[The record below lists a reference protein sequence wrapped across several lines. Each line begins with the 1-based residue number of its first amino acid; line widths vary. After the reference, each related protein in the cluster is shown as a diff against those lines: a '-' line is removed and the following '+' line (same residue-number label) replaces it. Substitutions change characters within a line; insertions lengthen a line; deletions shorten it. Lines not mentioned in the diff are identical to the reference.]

1 MESALKVVIL
11 YIFLSASLVGD
22 GKALR
27 VVGHTEEDFETD
39 LSYIARFVFA
49 PKAVGRLR
57 YSIKIPAEDCC
68 SDLVGFNG
76 KDGQWP
82 LINAHG
88 HEMTCLEKLGTIT
101 GIKTTIYPLM
111 QNNGFHICDPEVEE
125 NGRNIT
131 HCYGDRKFYQDEAEW
146 NYFVFMNCHARSHTG
161 INATY
166 DLHLTNERNHEAL
179 AEFSADEDTNLVV
192 TFTCG
197 TIILGCLLISFVFG
211 VILWSRKM
219 LHATYKIWI
228 FSLCL
233 HFTGCVIM
241 TKAWYS
247 FSLDGYERKKQVTIG
262 HTFTSAGSIV
272 FAILMIVISKGY
284 TITRLTI
291 RRVGKV
297 KIFAFASWFSFCYMI
312 LYIILGQSDPRD
324 IKNIYDTPAALGI
337 VCMRIGATIWCLYG
351 AVFTLKDFPKK
362 GAFYLIFTI
371 LSSSWFLAEP
381 VMILFSNFWL
391 PLYCR
396 AKWIHAMYLI
406 TLVFGHVVFVILT
419 RPSATNTY
427 FPYHLSTNKVGI
439 VEDEET
445 SSYDYIP
452 TEATFTNFLA
462 MSEIPEKERTS
473 PPRDSKRV
481 TASNS
486 SQKQPSK
493 GRFDMFMAGSE
504 RVKVEQK
511 TNVHTPLS
519 SISASISMT
528 TLVNCPVP
536 PPSNLPVTYMMDYD
550 SQAPVLSLVNQQI
563 QSIESDSVSVKTL
576 NKEDDWTNLVMENL
590 DAPIDNCN
598 EVKYGVTVP
607 TVKTPAL
614 TGQNGMYALA
624 DSDESDSSSDDNRY
638 HEIQPIHK
646 LQSSFKNIKLE
657 QPKEAGKPR
666 KSHRLSDKKEQ
677 PLPTPKP
684 AKESPMYDMVPTPA
698 KGTVIYVKPAVDHT
712 IQLREPRKECLERK
726 HKVTQ
731 SVFKN
736 LAETE
741 LASAGALYDQIN
753 PTKYEVQSDDVY
765 QQDIKT
771 INDAEPVRTDDMER
785 GRQRERQERR
795 RTRKDRHEST
805 RDRRR
810 HSATLQEAMDSQ
822 DQVHAVEETNT
833 QRKSKQH
840 HEASYYEVVDEV
852 NHKPPLPH
860 NSSKH
865 QTSSVTNVMVEREQ
879 EQLTQSQKQGKLCG
893 PTASEDQ
900 PETAAYAQP
909 TVRRKK
915 TRKISSSE
923 LSIEDVIEQEPV
935 SQRRSKHH
943 RTSLDQ
949 TEQQQKNKSQKQ
961 GKLCGPTAS
970 ESQPETAVCADQ
982 PSVRRKKTRKISSSE
997 LTIEDVI
1004 EQEPVKR
1011 SKHHSGASSRYLLD
1025 NEKDQQP
1032 MDEGKKM
1039 ERRRRRIL
1047 KMRAALEM
1055 EEIEYRKNLSKSNS
1069 DSSVEFTVEEDIKK
1083 NMKRNSIHKARRTLG
1098 RNNTSEQ
1105 E

>member
-11 YIFLSASLVGD
+11 YIFLSAFLVDD
-22 GKALR
+22 GEALR

-262 HTFTSAGSIV
+262 HAFTSAGSIV

-439 VEDEET
+439 AEDEET
-445 SSYDYIP
+445 ASYDYVP

-462 MSEIPEKERTS
+462 FMKYLRKEEHHH
-473 PPRDSKRV
+473 PADSKRA

-504 RVKVEQK
+504 RAKVEQK
-511 TNVHTPLS
+511 TNVHSPLP

-536 PPSNLPVTYMMDYD
+536 PSSNLPVTYMMDYD
-550 SQAPVLSLVNQQI
+550 SQTPVLSLVNQQI
-563 QSIESDSVSVKTL
+563 QSTESDSVSVKTL
-576 NKEDDWTNLVMENL
+576 DKEDDWTNLVMENL
-590 DAPIDNCN
+590 DAPKDNCN
-598 EVKYGVTVP
+598 EVKYNVTVP

-624 DSDESDSSSDDNRY
+624 DSDESDSSPDDARY

-657 QPKEAGKPR
+657 QPKEADKPR

-677 PLPTPKP
+677 PQPTPKP
-684 AKESPMYDMVPTPA
+684 AKESTMYDMVPTPA
-698 KGTVIYVKPAVDHT
+698 KGTVIYVKPAVDYT

-736 LAETE
+736 LPETE
-741 LASAGALYDQIN
+741 LSSAGALYDQIN
-753 PTKYEVQSDDVY
+753 PSKYEVQSDDVY

-785 GRQRERQERR
+785 GRLRERQERR
-795 RTRKDRHEST
+795 TRKGRHEST
-805 RDRRR
+805 RDRHR
-810 HSATLQEAMDSQ
+810 HSATLKEAMDGQ

-852 NHKPPLPH
+852 NHKPPL
-860 NSSKH
+860 
-865 QTSSVTNVMVEREQ
+865 
-879 EQLTQSQKQGKLCG
+879 SQKQGKLCG

-909 TVRRKK
+909 SVRRKK

-943 RTSLDQ
+943 RTSLVQ
-949 TEQQQKNKSQKQ
+949 TEQQQQNKSQKQ

-970 ESQPETAVCADQ
+970 ESQTETAACADQ
-982 PSVRRKKTRKISSSE
+982 PSVRRKKTRKIPSSE

-1004 EQEPVKR
+1004 EQEPVSQKR
-1011 SKHHSGASSRYLLD
+1011 SKHHSGASSRYLLE

-1055 EEIEYRKNLSKSNS
+1055 EEMEYRKNLSKSNS
-1069 DSSVEFTVEEDIKK
+1069 DSSVKSTVEEENKK
-1083 NMKRNSIHKARRTLG
+1083 SMKRNAIHKARRTLET
-1098 RNNTSEQ
+1098 NNTSEQ

>member
-1 MESALKVVIL
+1 MESVLKVLIL
-11 YIFLSASLVGD
+11 CIFLSAFMVAD
-22 GKALR
+22 GEALR
-27 VVGHTEEDFETD
+27 ITGHTEEDFETD

-49 PKAVGRLR
+49 PKTVGRLR
-57 YSIKIPAEDCC
+57 YSIKIPADDCC
-68 SDLVGFNG
+68 HDLVGFNG

-125 NGRNIT
+125 DGRNIT

-146 NYFVFMNCHARSHTG
+146 NFFVFMNCHARSHTG

-192 TFTCG
+192 TFACG
-197 TIILGCLLISFVFG
+197 TIILGCLLTSIVFG

-262 HTFTSAGSIV
+262 HAFTSAGSII

-337 VCMRIGATIWCLYG
+337 VCMRIGATVWCLYG

-396 AKWIHAMYLI
+396 AKWIHAMYLL
-406 TLVFGHVVFVILT
+406 TLVFGHLVFVILT

-439 VEDEET
+439 AEDEET
-445 SSYDYIP
+445 ASYDYVP

-493 GRFDMFMAGSE
+493 GRFDIFMAGSE
-504 RVKVEQK
+504 RAKVERK
-511 TNVHTPLS
+511 TKGHSPLP

-550 SQAPVLSLVNQQI
+550 SQTPVLSLVNQQI
-563 QSIESDSVSVKTL
+563 QSTESDSVSVKTL
-576 NKEDDWTNLVMENL
+576 DKEDDWKNLVMDNL
-590 DAPIDNCN
+590 DAPKDNCN
-598 EVKYGVTVP
+598 EAKYSVTVP

-638 HEIQPIHK
+638 HEIQPIQK

-657 QPKEAGKPR
+657 QPKEADKPR

-677 PLPTPKP
+677 PLPTHKP
-684 AKESPMYDMVPTPA
+684 AKESSMYDMVPTPA
-698 KGTVIYVKPAVDHT
+698 KGRVIYVKPAVDYT

-741 LASAGALYDQIN
+741 LASAGVLYDKIN
-753 PTKYEVQSDDVY
+753 PSKYE
-765 QQDIKT
+765 
-771 INDAEPVRTDDMER
+771 
-785 GRQRERQERR
+785 
-795 RTRKDRHEST
+795 
-805 RDRRR
+805 
-810 HSATLQEAMDSQ
+810 
-822 DQVHAVEETNT
+822 T
-833 QRKSKQH
+833 QRKSKQQ
-840 HEASYYEVVDEV
+840 HEESYYEVVDEV

-860 NSSKH
+860 SSSKH
-865 QTSSVTNVMVEREQ
+865 QTSSDTNGMVEREQ

-909 TVRRKK
+909 
-915 TRKISSSE
+915 
-923 LSIEDVIEQEPV
+923 
-935 SQRRSKHH
+935 
-943 RTSLDQ
+943 
-949 TEQQQKNKSQKQ
+949 
-961 GKLCGPTAS
+961 
-970 ESQPETAVCADQ
+970 
-982 PSVRRKKTRKISSSE
+982 SVRRKKTRKISSSE

-1004 EQEPVKR
+1004 EQEPVSQRRSKHHRTSLVQTEQQQQNKSQKQGKLCGPTAFESQPETAACADQPSVRRKKTRKIPSSELTIEDVIEQEPVSQKR

-1069 DSSVEFTVEEDIKK
+1069 NSSVESTVEDEIKK
-1083 NMKRNSIHKARRTLG
+1083 NMKRHAIHKARRTLG
-1098 RNNTSEQ
+1098 RNNNSEQ

>member
-473 PPRDSKRV
+473 PPRKDSKRV

-753 PTKYEVQSDDVY
+753 PTKYE
-765 QQDIKT
+765 
-771 INDAEPVRTDDMER
+771 
-785 GRQRERQERR
+785 
-795 RTRKDRHEST
+795 
-805 RDRRR
+805 
-810 HSATLQEAMDSQ
+810 
-822 DQVHAVEETNT
+822 T

-852 NHKPPLPH
+852 NHKPPL
-860 NSSKH
+860 
-865 QTSSVTNVMVEREQ
+865 
-879 EQLTQSQKQGKLCG
+879 SQKQGKLCG